1 MTIKICGITNPE
13 DALAAAAAGATAI
26 GFNFYPRSPRYIAPQ
41 RAAEI
46 ATPAGVRRVGVFVN
60 EPAARVEEIAR
71 IARLDVAQLHGD
83 ERPADY
89 PAGLVVWKAVRVTDD
104 FDLSLYAECP
114 AEALLLDG
122 PAAGLYGGAGNPFDW
137 SRLAGESACP
147 PRMDAHRKQG
157 GAGAFACQSGRA
169 RFSLPIIL
177 AGGLDASNV
186 ARAVAIAHPWGVDAC
201 SRIEAA
207 PGKKD
212 HKKMTEFLQAARE
225 ALRA

>member
-1 MTIKICGITNPE
+1 MTIKICGITNAE

-26 GFNFYPRSPRYIAPQ
+26 GFNFYPPSPRYIAPE

-46 ATPAGVRRVGVFVN
+46 ATPAGVGRVGVFVN

-83 ERPADY
+83 EEPADY
-89 PAGLVVWKAVRVTDD
+89 PSAVAVWKAVRVSGD
-104 FDLSLYAECP
+104 FDLSRYNGCP

-122 PAAGLYGGAGNPFDW
+122 PASELYGGAGRTFDW
-137 SRLAGESACP
+137 SLVG
-147 PRMDAHRKQG
+147 G
-157 GAGAFACQSGRA
+157 GATKR
-169 RFSLPIIL
+169 LIL

-186 ARAVAIAHPWGVDAC
+186 ARAVALAHPWGVDAC
-201 SRIEAA
+201 SRIESA